1 LNKVNGFQLFS
12 LFAIINGL
20 KGAIPRA
27 GVLIGVVNLI
37 DIVRLESKFWQRQLK

>member
-1 LNKVNGFQLFS
+1 MDFS
-12 LFAIINGL
+12 FSLLFAIINGL

-37 DIVRLESKFWQRQLK
+37 DIVRLESKFGSVS